1 MTKIHVMSDNLAN
14 KIAAGE
20 VVERSSSVVK
30 ELVEN
35 AIDAG
40 SSIITIDLINGGL
53 NGITITDN
61 GCGMEHDDAI
71 LSFQRHATS
80 KLLREDDLFFISTL
94 GFRGE
99 ALPSI
104 ASVSEVDLVTCAK
117 TIGTHLHIKGG
128 KFLLDEVADKRVGTR
143 ISIKNLF
150 YNTPAR
156 LKYLKS
162 EPTELASCVS
172 YIEKIAL
179 SYPQIKFTLTN
190 NDRAVVKTG
199 GSGNLK
205 KTIHE
210 IYGLQVSS
218 KLIEIKNSNDDYD
231 IRGFICKPEILK
243 SNRYHMTTIVNGRV
257 IRNNELNRAIND
269 AYYTYKPDSK
279 YPIVVINIETD
290 PTLIDVN
297 IHPTKQDIKFSKQ
310 EELYNLITKTI
321 KDALYKNL
329 LLPSAMERLKA
340 TNDIISKEEINSII
354 EDKINIENNVAD
366 NDNTE
371 NNSISYETK
380 KIEQPKQG
388 EFNFS
393 VAEDTVSYE
402 KEAKKDLD
410 TDEQTVSKNKIKSL
424 NLHPIGAIN
433 LTFIV
438 AQGDDGL
445 YLIDQHAAHERINY
459 EKVLKYF
466 QEEKIVTTP
475 LLVPMPIELT
485 PTEFILV
492 KKNLDLL
499 KSMGFILEEFGLNTF
514 VFKEHPIWF
523 KEGFE
528 EEGLRRVIDMIIKS
542 GNNFDVMKFRD
553 RAAAM
558 LACKMSIKANMSISL
573 EVMQHLLDDLALCDN
588 PYNCAHGR
596 PTIINFSS
604 YDLNRMFKRI
614 MN

>member
-1 MTKIHVMSDNLAN
+1 MPKIHVMSDNLAN

-61 GCGMEHDDAI
+61 GCGMEHDDAL

-128 KFLLDEVADKRVGTR
+128 KLEIDEPADKRVGTR

-150 YNTPAR
+150 FNTPAR
-156 LKYLKS
+156 LKYLKN

-179 SYPQIKFTLTN
+179 SYPKIKFTLN
-190 NDRAVVKTG
+190 NNERAVVKTS

-257 IRNNELNRAIND
+257 IRNNDLNRAIND

-310 EELYNLITKTI
+310 DQLYNLITKTI
-321 KDALYKNL
+321 KDALYQNL

-340 TNDIISKEEINSII
+340 TNDVISKEEINSII
-354 EDKINIENNVAD
+354 EDKITLENKSTM
-366 NDNTE
+366 DNTS
-371 NNSISYETK
+371 NGNYSLPTDALLA
-380 KIEQPKQG
+380 QG
-388 EFNFS
+388 EFNFN
-393 VAEDTVSYE
+393 VFEDTVEYNAKE
-402 KEAKKDLD
+402 KIKENPEIDSQQQH
-410 TDEQTVSKNKIKSL
+410 ENKIKSL
-424 NLHPIGAIN
+424 ILHPIGAIN

-466 QEEKIVTTP
+466 QEEKIITTP
-475 LLVPMPIELT
+475 LLVPLPIELT

-492 KKNLDLL
+492 QKNLELL
-499 KSMGFILEEFGLNTF
+499 KSMGFVLEEFGLNTF

-528 EEGLRRVIDMIIKS
+528 EEGLRRVIDMIIQS
-542 GNNFDVMKFRD
+542 GANFDVMKFRD